1 MTNKRVVDLLLALSG
16 GAIALVGYFY
26 IENEYRWLAVFAGLV
41 LMAVFLVFLVR
52 DGQAGPEPPVRP
64 ADGGGGAPAGK
75 VTEVV
80 LLNEEDQPLAS
91 WTLYG
96 KTGMVIGRDSGEN
109 QVNIN
114 LANSTYASTVEV
126 EHAVLNYAA
135 GCWYVEDLSS
145 KNGVSVQKADKR
157 KYKLAPGHPC
167 RLASGDI
174 LYIGLVRLM
183 LR

>member
-1 MTNKRVVDLLLALSG
+1 
-16 GAIALVGYFY
+16 
-26 IENEYRWLAVFAGLV
+26 
-41 LMAVFLVFLVR
+41 MAVFLVFLVR
-52 DGQAGPEPPVRP
+52 DGQAGPEPPVRL
-64 ADGGGGAPAGK
+64 ADGGGGLPAGK

-80 LLNEEDQPLAS
+80 LLNEEDKPLAS